1 MRNIARFRI
10 RTISKDNENAGT
22 LSIKIWGRILCEKDG
37 AALALRDE
45 MEEIV
50 KEPVLAEQM
59 KDVIEYRAMD
69 YYRRR
74 YKEKIKALL

>member
-1 MRNIARFRI
+1 M
-10 RTISKDNENAGT
+10 
-22 LSIKIWGRILCEKDG
+22 
-37 AALALRDE
+37 ALRDE

-74 YKEKIKALL
+74 YKEKIKHFYSDGEDAYGIRNYVYKKENRLVYIDGRLYIAD